1 MTNVTLL
8 KKLLPG
14 AWSRGPR
21 SQYALDKFLEVCRAS
36 GATGHCLDLG
46 CGNGIYYR
54 QLVQSGVFDKVTGM
68 DLDPASKDR
77 IGDDFISANFVTYE
91 FDQPLDAIWCAHVL
105 EHLRN
110 PGEFIDKIRASLRP
124 GGVLCLSVP
133 PFRQRITVGH
143 VTQWTPGLLLLNLAK
158 AGFDCS
164 DIKIRQQ
171 GYNIA
176 AVLVNRDG
184 LQGNSFNPD
193 APKSLRP
200 YLPSGLSWTASTLH
214 HDQHQPARKRTVLRY
229 KGNFR
234 QLNWD

>member
-1 MTNVTLL
+1 MTVL
-8 KKLLPG
+8 KKLIPG
-14 AWSRGPR
+14 ALKRGVR
-21 SQYALDKFLEVCRAS
+21 SQYALDKFIEVCRANNVS
-36 GATGHCLDLG
+36 GRCLDLG
-46 CGNGIYYR
+46 CGNGLYYHK
-54 QLVQSGVFDKVTGM
+54 LVGAGVFDRVTGM
-68 DLDPASKDR
+68 DLDPASKER
-77 IGDDFISANFVTYE
+77 IGEDFISADFVTHDFGE
-91 FDQPLDAIWCAHVL
+91 PLDAIWCAHVL

-110 PGEFIDKIRASLRP
+110 PGEFIDKIRSCLRP

-164 DIKIRQQ
+164 DIKIKQQ

-184 LQGNSFNPD
+184 IENGSTFNPD
-193 APKSLRP
+193 VPKSLRP
-200 YLPSGLSWTASTLH
+200 YLPAGLSWNASTLH
-214 HDQHQPARKRTVLRY
+214 RDQHQPANKRTVLRF

-234 QLNWD
+234 QLNWG